1 MSKPANKTVIGI
13 FVVVALALLVAAILI
28 LGSGKFFKNNP
39 KFVLYFQGSVK
50 GLAAGSPVNFRG
62 VKVGTVTEIKMLLNP
77 KDLSLMIPVYVEFEP
92 GSLEAMPGSENAEQY
107 RKAHSERGFLVKE
120 MITHGLRAQLEMQSV
135 VTGQLMVSLDLYPDK
150 PAILVGAD
158 KRYPEIPTVPTTF
171 QQLAEKLEKLPF
183 EQIINDLRD
192 AVAGI
197 DKTVNSPEM
206 EAMMKSLVQGVGETR
221 ELIKTV
227 DRQVEPL
234 IKSVAMGVDET
245 RALIKTV
252 SSQVEPL
259 GSRIGDATGAINRLA
274 SETQAQIGPLA
285 ASLTKSSDEANLT
298 LKRIQVAVGNVNDMT
313 GEDSAV
319 VYRLTKSVND
329 LGAAAQSLRLVA
341 DKLHQQPNSVIFGS
355 KDKGGK

>member
-1 MSKPANKTVIGI
+1 VPGGDTAVNRGKANGR
-13 FVVVALALLVAAILI
+13 VV
-28 LGSGKFFKNNP
+28 
-39 KFVLYFQGSVK
+39 
-50 GLAAGSPVNFRG
+50 
-62 VKVGTVTEIKMLLNP
+62 
-77 KDLSLMIPVYVEFEP
+77 KDLINL
-92 GSLEAMPGSENAEQY
+92 
-107 RKAHSERGFLVKE
+107 
-120 MITHGLRAQLEMQSV
+120 GLRGQLEMQSV